1 MAKKRKKAK
10 RAKVLIVDDHPAVR
24 EALALRVNR
33 QNDLEVCGEAEDTGD
48 AMRIAV
54 ETQPD
59 VAVVDISL
67 KTGNGL
73 DLIKRLKARHAALRM
88 LVWSM
93 HSESLYAE
101 RTLRAGA
108 LGYITKEQAT
118 DQIVVAIRQ
127 VLAGRVFLSPA
138 MTEKILGRVVGE
150 GGKIDER
157 QSEDRLSDREIEVF
171 QAIGRG
177 KNTTQIAADM
187 HVSPKTVETYRVRI
201 KEKLGCATLHELIQ
215 RAVQWVDRER

>member
-1 MAKKRKKAK
+1 M
-10 RAKVLIVDDHPAVR
+10 R

-33 QNDLEVCGEAEDTGD
+33 QSDLEVCGEAEDTGD
-48 AMRIAV
+48 ALRIAV

-73 DLIKRLKARHAALRM
+73 ELIKRLKARLGALRM

-118 DQIVVAIRQ
+118 DQIVAAIRQ

-177 KNTTQIAADM
+177 KNTTQIATDM

-201 KEKLGCATLHELIQ
+201 KEKLGCVTLHELIQ